1 MMGKTKKPQIAV
13 ASMKGD
19 PKQICQTGWTRKLA
33 AGH

>member
-19 PKQICQTGWTRKLA
+19 PKQICQTGLA